1 MLKISNIKI
10 SVREKITDELIINK
24 VKRILRCQNI
34 KSVKIVKKSVDAR
47 DKSDVFYNLAVE
59 ASVDNEDRY

>member
-10 SVREKITDELIINK
+10 SVREKISDELIINK

-34 KSVKIVKKSVDAR
+34 KYVKIVKKSVDAR
-47 DKSDVFYNLAVE
+47 EKTDVFYNLAVE
-59 ASVDNEDRY
+59 ASVDNEDR